1 MVTQAS
7 SGITGKVAFD
17 ISIGSTG
24 ITLYD
29 TSGTFNTTNTV
40 SYTVSSTT
48 YTVGVPSSPIKETD
62 GMKFAWQ
69 GRTHIITDVTPIVTF
84 TGLSSATGTVSAGAT
99 ITQSS
104 SGASGTLLFDTASSD
119 TRLHLK
125 DVTGTFLTGSG
136 NPISGAGT
144 GYPTAVVSTH
154 TKYDY
159 E

>member
-1 MVTQAS
+1 
-7 SGITGKVAFD
+7 
-17 ISIGSTG
+17 
-24 ITLYD
+24 
-29 TSGTFNTTNTV
+29 
-40 SYTVSSTT
+40 
-48 YTVGVPSSPIKETD
+48 
-62 GMKFAWQ
+62 MKFAWQ

-154 TKYDY
+154 TKYDITKDAGSTDLDSLSLIHILRCRRAI
-159 E
+159 